1 MDLLTLGIVV
11 LIYLLLVLYVGY
23 VAWKRTKSSED
34 YMVAGRTTHP
44 YIMALSYGATF
55 ISTAAIVGFGGVAGV
70 YGMGLLW
77 LTFLNILVGIFI
89 AFVFFGKR
97 TRKMG
102 HNISALTF
110 PEFLSKRFD
119 SRFIQYF
126 SGLVIFVAMP
136 LYAAV
141 VLIGMARFVE
151 TTLGLNYNIA
161 LITMAVIVAVYV
173 VFGGIR
179 GVMYTD
185 ALQGTIMFFG
195 MAFLLIATYWLL
207 GGVVHANQLLSGMAS
222 MIPAAASSTGSTGW
236 TSMPILGSPFWWT
249 LVSTLILGVGIGVL
263 SQPQLVVR
271 FMTVKSNKELNRAVL
286 IGGVFIAMMTGTAF
300 IVGALSNVYFMQHSG
315 QIAIQAAG
323 GNADTI
329 IPLFISTALPLW
341 FAYLFMI
348 TLLSAAMSTLSAQ
361 FHVQGTALGRD
372 IYETL
377 SKKTG
382 GSSVMVA
389 RAGIVVAVIIAVIL
403 GFILPA
409 NIIAVGTAMWFSLT
423 AVAFLAMYVCALF
436 WKGTTKEADA
446 VVCNFSGSPDSIR
459 AGRYRTRLSSACAP
473 SGGRT
478 SPAQA
483 RSCARGRRPS
493 TPSPRAEGRRVN
505 PSNPWFRFWVGI
517 VAVAIALRIAYE
529 IVRPVLPLVLVVVL
543 GIGLVRAFRWYRERW

>member
-1 MDLLTLGIVV
+1 MDLLALGIVV
-11 LIYLLLVLYVGY
+11 LIYLLLVFYVGY
-23 VAWKRTKSSED
+23 VAWRRTKSSED
-34 YMVAGRTTHP
+34 YMVAGRSTHP

-55 ISTAAIVGFGGVAGV
+55 ISTAAIVGFGGTAGV

-77 LTFLNILVGIFI
+77 LTFLNILIGIFI

-97 TRKMG
+97 TRKIG
-102 HNISALTF
+102 HNLSALTF
-110 PEFLSKRFD
+110 PELLSKRYD

-136 LYAAV
+136 LYAGV

-195 MAFLLIATYWLL
+195 MAFLLVGTYWLL
-207 GGVVHANQLLSGMAS
+207 GGVVHANQLLSGMAA
-222 MIPAAASSTGSTGW
+222 MVPAAASSTGSTGW
-236 TSMPILGSPFWWT
+236 TSMPTFASPFWWT

-271 FMTVKSNKELNRAVL
+271 FMTIKSNKELNRAVL
-286 IGGVFIAMMTGTAF
+286 IGGIFIAMMTGTAF
-300 IVGALSNVYFMQHSG
+300 IVGALSNVYFMQHTG

-323 GNADTI
+323 GNSDKI
-329 IPLFISTALPLW
+329 IPLFIATAMPLW
-341 FAYLFMI
+341 FAYLFMV

-361 FHVQGTALGRD
+361 FHTQGTALGRD
-372 IYETL
+372 VYETL
-377 SKKTG
+377 AKKTG

-389 RAGIVVAVIIAVIL
+389 RAGIVLAVFIAVIL

-436 WKGTTKEADA
+436 WKRTTKQGAISGLVVGVVFSAFYYFFVNIKAATALGISQALTGKA
-446 VVCNFSGSPDSIR
+446 VLIQVMPW
-459 AGRYRTRLSSACAP
+459 
-473 SGGRT
+473 
-478 SPAQA
+478 
-483 RSCARGRRPS
+483 
-493 TPSPRAEGRRVN
+493 
-505 PSNPWFRFWVGI
+505 SNIDPI
-517 VAVAIALRIAYE
+517 VIGV
-529 IVRPVLPLVLVVVL
+529 PLVFLITIVISLLTAKPEDEHLDKVFKGV
-543 GIGLVRAFRWYRERW
+543 G

>member
-315 QIAIQAAG
+315 QIAIQATG

-329 IPLFISTALPLW
+329 IPLFIATAMPVW

-377 SKKTG
+377 ANKTG
-382 GSSVMVA
+382 GSSIMVA
-389 RAGIVVAVIIAVIL
+389 RAGILIAVLIAVIL

-409 NIIAVGTAMWFSLT
+409 NIIAEGTAMWFSLT

-436 WKGTTKEADA
+436 WKRTTRQ
-446 VVCNFSGSPDSIR
+446 G
-459 AGRYRTRLSSACAP
+459 
-473 SGGRT
+473 
-478 SPAQA
+478 
-483 RSCARGRRPS
+483 
-493 TPSPRAEGRRVN
+493 
-505 PSNPWFRFWVGI
+505 
-517 VAVAIALRIAYE
+517 AIAGLVIGTVYTVFSFLFINQKAAAALGISQALTGKVVLITTMPWPVVDP
-529 IVRPVLPLVLVVVL
+529 IVIGVPLVFIITIVVSLLTKPPSDEHLDKCFKDV
-543 GIGLVRAFRWYRERW
+543 G

>member
-1 MDLLTLGIVV
+1 MDLFILGIIV

-23 VAWKRTKSSED
+23 VAWRRTKSSED

-315 QIAIQAAG
+315 QIAIQATG

-329 IPLFISTALPLW
+329 IPLFIATAMPVW

-377 SKKTG
+377 ANKTG
-382 GSSVMVA
+382 GSSIMVA
-389 RAGIVVAVIIAVIL
+389 RAGILIAVLIAVIL

-409 NIIAVGTAMWFSLT
+409 NIIAEGTAMWFSLT

-436 WKGTTKEADA
+436 WKRTTRQ
-446 VVCNFSGSPDSIR
+446 G
-459 AGRYRTRLSSACAP
+459 
-473 SGGRT
+473 
-478 SPAQA
+478 
-483 RSCARGRRPS
+483 
-493 TPSPRAEGRRVN
+493 
-505 PSNPWFRFWVGI
+505 
-517 VAVAIALRIAYE
+517 AIAGLVIGTVYTVFSFLFINQKAAAALGISQALTGKVVLITTMPWPVVDP
-529 IVRPVLPLVLVVVL
+529 IVIGVPLVFIITIVVSLLTKPPSDEHLDKCFKDV
-543 GIGLVRAFRWYRERW
+543 G

>member
-1 MDLLTLGIVV
+1 MDLLALGIVV
-11 LIYLLLVLYVGY
+11 LIYLLLVFYVGY
-23 VAWKRTKSSED
+23 VAWRRTKSSED
-34 YMVAGRTTHP
+34 YMVAGRSTHP

-55 ISTAAIVGFGGVAGV
+55 ISTAAIVGFGGTAGV

-77 LTFLNILVGIFI
+77 LTFLNILIGIFI

-97 TRKMG
+97 TRKIG
-102 HNISALTF
+102 HNLSALTF
-110 PEFLSKRFD
+110 PELLSKRYD

-136 LYAAV
+136 LYAGV

-195 MAFLLIATYWLL
+195 MAFLLVGTYWLL
-207 GGVVHANQLLSGMAS
+207 GGVVHANQLLSGMAA
-222 MIPAAASSTGSTGW
+222 MVPAAASSTGSTGW
-236 TSMPILGSPFWWT
+236 TSMPTFASPFWWT

-323 GNADTI
+323 GNSDKI
-329 IPLFISTALPLW
+329 IPLFIATAMPLW
-341 FAYLFMI
+341 FAYLFMV

-361 FHVQGTALGRD
+361 FHTQGTAIGRD
-372 IYETL
+372 VYETL
-377 SKKTG
+377 ARKTG

-389 RAGIVVAVIIAVIL
+389 RAGIVLAVFIAVIL

-436 WKGTTKEADA
+436 WRRTTKHGAISGLIVGVVFTAFYYFFVNAKAATALGISQALTGKA
-446 VVCNFSGSPDSIR
+446 VLIQVMPWSSID
-459 AGRYRTRLSSACAP
+459 P
-473 SGGRT
+473 
-478 SPAQA
+478 
-483 RSCARGRRPS
+483 
-493 TPSPRAEGRRVN
+493 
-505 PSNPWFRFWVGI
+505 I
-517 VAVAIALRIAYE
+517 VIGV
-529 IVRPVLPLVLVVVL
+529 PLVFLITIVISLLTTKPENEHLDKVFKDV
-543 GIGLVRAFRWYRERW
+543 G

>member
-1 MDLLTLGIVV
+1 MDLLILSIVV
-11 LIYLLLVLYVGY
+11 IIYLLLVGYVGY
-23 VAWKRTKSSED
+23 VAWRRTKSSED
-34 YMVAGRTTHP
+34 YMVAGRNTHP

-77 LTFLNILVGIFI
+77 LTFLNIIVGIFI

-102 HNISALTF
+102 HNLSALTF
-110 PEFLSKRFD
+110 PEFISKRFN

-126 SGLVIFVAMP
+126 SGIVIFVAMP

-151 TTLGLNYNIA
+151 TTLGLNYNLA
-161 LITMAVIVAVYV
+161 LIAMAVIVAVYV

-185 ALQGTIMFFG
+185 ALQGSIMFFG

-207 GGVVHANQLLSGMAS
+207 GGVIHANELLTGMAA
-222 MIPAAASSTGSTGW
+222 MVPKAAASTGATGW
-236 TSMPILGSPFWWT
+236 TSIPTFGSPFWWT

-263 SQPQLVVR
+263 SQPQLIVR

-300 IVGALSNVYFMQHSG
+300 IVGALSNVWFFQHGG
-315 QIAIQAAG
+315 QLAIQAAG
-323 GNADTI
+323 GNADKI
-329 IPLFISTALPLW
+329 IPLFISAAMPLW

-377 SKKTG
+377 ARKTG

-389 RAGIVVAVIIAVIL
+389 RGGILVAVIIAVIL
-403 GFILPA
+403 GFVLPA

-436 WKGTTKEADA
+436 WKRTTKEGAITGLVVGTVFTAFWYIFVNQKAADA
-446 VVCNFSGSPDSIR
+446 LGICKALTGKAVLVTTMPWPTVDPLVIGVPLAFILTVVVSLLTP
-459 AGRYRTRLSSACAP
+459 AP
-473 SGGRT
+473 SKELIDKVFKGMG
-478 SPAQA
+478 
-483 RSCARGRRPS
+483 
-493 TPSPRAEGRRVN
+493 
-505 PSNPWFRFWVGI
+505 
-517 VAVAIALRIAYE
+517 
-529 IVRPVLPLVLVVVL
+529 
-543 GIGLVRAFRWYRERW
+543 

>member
-1 MDLLTLGIVV
+1 MDLLALGIVV

-110 PEFLSKRFD
+110 PEFLSKRFN

-195 MAFLLIATYWLL
+195 MAFLLIATYWIL
-207 GGVVHANQLLSGMAS
+207 GGVIHANQLLTGMAS

-329 IPLFISTALPLW
+329 IPLFISTAMPVW

-377 SKKTG
+377 ANKTG
-382 GSSVMVA
+382 GSSIMVA
-389 RAGIVVAVIIAVIL
+389 RAGIVIAVFIAVIL

-409 NIIAVGTAMWFSLT
+409 NIIAEGTAMWFSLT

-436 WKGTTKEADA
+436 WKRTTKQGAITGLVIGTVYTVFSFLFINQKA
-446 VVCNFSGSPDSIR
+446 AAALGVSQALTGKTVLITTMPWPVVDP
-459 AGRYRTRLSSACAP
+459 
-473 SGGRT
+473 
-478 SPAQA
+478 
-483 RSCARGRRPS
+483 
-493 TPSPRAEGRRVN
+493 
-505 PSNPWFRFWVGI
+505 I
-517 VAVAIALRIAYE
+517 VIGV
-529 IVRPVLPLVLVVVL
+529 PLVFIITIVVSLLTKPPSDEHLDKCFKDV
-543 GIGLVRAFRWYRERW
+543 G

>member
-1 MDLLTLGIVV
+1 MDLLILSIVV
-11 LIYLLLVLYVGY
+11 IIYLLLVGYVGY
-23 VAWKRTKSSED
+23 VAWRRTKSSED
-34 YMVAGRTTHP
+34 YMVAGRSTHP

-102 HNISALTF
+102 HNLSALTF
-110 PEFLSKRFD
+110 PEFISKRFN

-126 SGLVIFVAMP
+126 SGIVIFVAMP

-151 TTLGLNYNIA
+151 TTLGLNYNLA
-161 LITMAVIVAVYV
+161 LIAMAIIVAVYV

-185 ALQGTIMFFG
+185 ALQGSIMFFG

-207 GGVVHANQLLSGMAS
+207 GGVVHANELLTGMVA
-222 MIPAAASSTGSTGW
+222 MVPKAAASTGATGW
-236 TSMPILGSPFWWT
+236 TSIPTFGSPFWWT

-263 SQPQLVVR
+263 SQPQLIVR

-300 IVGALSNVYFMQHSG
+300 IVGALSNVWFFQHGG
-315 QIAIQAAG
+315 QLAIQAAG
-323 GNADTI
+323 GNADKI
-329 IPLFISTALPLW
+329 IPLFISAAMPLW

-389 RAGIVVAVIIAVIL
+389 RGGILVAVLIAVIL
-403 GFILPA
+403 GFVLPA

-436 WKGTTKEADA
+436 WKRTTKEGAITGLVVGTVFTAIWYIFVNQKAADA
-446 VVCNFSGSPDSIR
+446 LGICKALTGKTVLVTTMPWPTVDPLVIGVPLAFILTIVVSLLTP
-459 AGRYRTRLSSACAP
+459 AP
-473 SGGRT
+473 SKELLDKVFKGMG
-478 SPAQA
+478 
-483 RSCARGRRPS
+483 
-493 TPSPRAEGRRVN
+493 
-505 PSNPWFRFWVGI
+505 
-517 VAVAIALRIAYE
+517 
-529 IVRPVLPLVLVVVL
+529 
-543 GIGLVRAFRWYRERW
+543 

>member
-1 MDLLTLGIVV
+1 MDLFILSIVV
-11 LIYLLLVLYVGY
+11 LIYLLMVGYVGY
-23 VAWKRTKSSED
+23 VAWRRTKSSED
-34 YMVAGRTTHP
+34 YMVAGRQTHP

-55 ISTAAIVGFGGVAGV
+55 ISTAAIVGFGGTAGV

-102 HNISALTF
+102 HNLGALTF
-110 PEFLSKRFD
+110 PEFLSKRFN

-126 SGLVIFVAMP
+126 SGIVIFVAMP

-161 LITMAVIVAVYV
+161 LITMAIIVAVYV

-207 GGVVHANQLLSGMAS
+207 GGVVNANELLTGMAS
-222 MIPAAASSTGSTGW
+222 MVPAKAAATGATGW
-236 TSMPILGSPFWWT
+236 TSMPTLGSPFWWT
-249 LVSTLILGVGIGVL
+249 LVSTLIMGVGIGVL

-286 IGGVFIAMMTGTAF
+286 IGGVFIALMTGTAF
-300 IVGALSNVYFMQHSG
+300 IVGALSNVYFVQQTG
-315 QIAIQAAG
+315 QLSIQAAG
-323 GNADTI
+323 NNADKI
-329 IPLFISTALPLW
+329 IPLFISAAMPLW

-361 FHVQGTALGRD
+361 FHLQGTALGRD

-382 GSSVMVA
+382 GSSVMIA
-389 RAGIVVAVIIAVIL
+389 RGGIVVAVFIAVIL

-436 WKGTTKEADA
+436 WKRTTKQGAISGLIVGTVFTAFWFLFINQKAAEALGVCKALTGKA
-446 VVCNFSGSPDSIR
+446 VLI
-459 AGRYRTRLSSACAP
+459 T
-473 SGGRT
+473 T
-478 SPAQA
+478 M
-483 RSCARGRRPS
+483 
-493 TPSPRAEGRRVN
+493 
-505 PSNPWFRFWVGI
+505 PWPTVD
-517 VAVAIALRIAYE
+517 
-529 IVRPVLPLVLVVVL
+529 PLVIGVPMAFLLTIVVSLLTQPPTKELLDKCFKDV
-543 GIGLVRAFRWYRERW
+543 G